1 MFLGIRELLP
11 IVLLS
16 TLPVRV
22 LAGDVLSTEG
32 FTTCIENPD
41 IKVQALDLKYDK
53 STRKITFDVA
63 GSSETVQN
71 VTASLVV
78 TAYGQEIYKNTFSP
92 CEYGMKELCPVP
104 ASSFASKGVQTIP
117 EEYASKI
124 PDIAFAVPNLD
135 SNAKLELKN
144 DDDDD
149 LACIRST
156 VKNGKTA
163 KVDGVSYAAAGIAA
177 AALGLSAISAL
188 AAGGQPGAAAASP
201 TFGEVMGW
209 FQSMA
214 MNGMLSVN
222 YPSVYQ
228 SFGSNFGFS
237 VGLVPWGNM
246 QDSIDDF
253 RSKTG
258 GNLTHNNH
266 QYLKNATL
274 VYEKNDNS
282 GANLTRRAVKSALL
296 FIRDGTEVT
305 VDGETTTVGGD
316 GESTKQNQ
324 DEDSKE
330 MHYVEGIQGYVEQ
343 LQIPQ
348 ANTFMTI
355 LLVFAIVVA
364 AIIVGI
370 LLFKVILEIWALFG
384 NLPKSL
390 VSFRKRYWWRLA
402 KTITNL
408 ILILYGVWVLWCV
421 YQFTSGDSWGAITL
435 AAVTLALFTGLLMWF
450 TFKIW
455 QKAQESKK
463 MEGDAGKLFDDKET
477 WVRYSLFYDSYK
489 KSYWWIFVP
498 VIVYMFAKG
507 CVIAGANGHGLTQTS
522 GQLIIEA
529 IMLAL
534 LVWYRPYT
542 RKSGNWINIVIHV
555 ARVLSV
561 ICILVFVE
569 ELGFNQTTQTV
580 TGIVLIAVQ
589 GVLTAVLAILI
600 AANAL
605 IACIK
610 ENPHRKKRKEAE
622 KLNRDLDNLTPLDA
636 RNSLLMEPMGENT
649 QYKGGADS
657 SVYKAPLVSSAP
669 FNDAKGRYDPVPP
682 RAESPAGYSTY
693 TDDRPSRY
701 RGDDDGD
708 RLVSS
713 AASMGRR
720 DRSVSTS
727 PPDRRPTLPDVGYGR
742 AY

>member
-1 MFLGIRELLP
+1 MLT
-11 IVLLS
+11 S
-16 TLPVRV
+16 
-22 LAGDVLSTEG
+22 A
-32 FTTCIENPD
+32 
-41 IKVQALDLKYDK
+41 
-53 STRKITFDVA
+53 
-63 GSSETVQN
+63 
-71 VTASLVV
+71 
-78 TAYGQEIYKNTFSP
+78 
-92 CEYGMKELCPVP
+92 VP
-104 ASSFASKGVQTIP
+104 ASSFSSKGVQTIP

-124 PDIAFAVPNLD
+124 PDIAFSVPNLD

-144 DDDDD
+144 DDGDE
-149 LACIRST
+149 LACIQST
-156 VKNGKTA
+156 VKNGKSA
-163 KVDGVSYAAAGIAA
+163 KVEGVTYAAAGIAA

-188 AAGGQPGAAAASP
+188 SAGGQPGASSPSP

-214 MNGMLSVN
+214 MNGMLSVK

-237 VGLVPWGNM
+237 VGLIPWAGM
-246 QDSIDDF
+246 QESIDDF
-253 RSKTG
+253 RAKTG
-258 GNLTHNNH
+258 GNLTENNY
-266 QYLKNATL
+266 QYLQNATL
-274 VYEKNDNS
+274 VYTKNDNS
-282 GANLTRRAVKSALL
+282 GSDVARRAIRAAML
-296 FIRDGTEVT
+296 FARDGTEVT
-305 VDGETTTVGGD
+305 IDGESTTVGGD
-316 GESTKQNQ
+316 AVSSGQSSEET
-324 DEDSKE
+324 SKT
-330 MHYVEGIQGYVEQ
+330 MHYVEGIQAYVEQ
-343 LQIPQ
+343 LRIPR
-348 ANTFMTI
+348 ANTFMAV

-364 AIIVGI
+364 AITVGI

-384 NLPKSL
+384 SFPKSL
-390 VSFRKRYWWRLA
+390 ESFRKRYWWRLA

-408 ILILYGVWVLWCV
+408 ILILYGIWVLYCI
-421 YQFTSGDSWGAITL
+421 YQFSSGDSWGAITL
-435 AAVTLALFTGLLMWF
+435 AAVTLALFTGVLMWF

-463 MEGDAGKLFDDKET
+463 TEGDAGKLFEDKET

-507 CVIAGANGHGLTQTS
+507 CVIAGANGHGLTQAS

-529 IMLAL
+529 IMLSL

-542 RKSGNWINIVIHV
+542 RKSGNWINIIIHI

-569 ELGFNQTTQTV
+569 ELGFNQTTQTI
-580 TGIVLIAVQ
+580 TGIVLIVVQ

-610 ENPHRKKRKEAE
+610 ENPHRKRRKEAE

-649 QYKGGADS
+649 EYKGGAES
-657 SVYKAPLVSSAP
+657 SIYKAPLVSSAP
-669 FNDAKGRYDPVPP
+669 FGSAKGRYDPVPP
-682 RAESPAGYSTY
+682 RAESPAGYSFN
-693 TDDRPSRY
+693 DERPSRF
-701 RGDDDGD
+701 RGGDEDGD

-727 PPDRRPTLPDVGYGR
+727 PPDRQPTLPDIGYGR